1 MQRATRASV
10 VESIRKKY
18 EALCDAMNE
27 RQRRLW
33 AATEARAI
41 GRGGIACVA
50 EATGMS
56 RTTIRAGIEEVKSS
70 SSPGGLEATRIRR
83 RGAGRKPLTTHDPDL
98 PKALDALIEPTTR
111 GAPDSPLR
119 WTCKSTRRLS
129 VELSRRGHPVS
140 RQGVARLLKSQG
152 YSLQAN
158 RKTVEGKQHPDRNAQ
173 FEYINNRVRSAHRR
187 GQPAISVDTKKKE
200 LIGLYKN
207 AGREWRRTGD
217 PEKVNTHDFPD
228 KELGKVIPYGI
239 YDMLTN
245 SGWVSIG
252 VDHDTADFAV
262 ESIRRWWVY
271 MGKRTYPKAQELT
284 ITADS
289 GGSNSYRSRAWKVA
303 LQRFADRSGLLI
315 RVHHF
320 PPGTSKWNKIEHRL
334 FCHITRNWRATP
346 LTSRQAVVELIGKT
360 TTATGLQ
367 VRAKLDTHTYPTGI
381 KISDEEVAKV
391 QLRPDRF
398 HGEWNY
404 RVVPRK

>member
-1 MQRATRASV
+1 M
-10 VESIRKKY
+10 KY

-56 RTTIRAGIEEVKSS
+56 RTTVRAGIQDVEGSS
-70 SSPGGLEATRIRR
+70 APAAGPTRVRR
-83 RGAGRKPLTTHDPDL
+83 RGAGRKPLADHDPGL

-119 WTCKSTRRLS
+119 WTCKSTRRLA
-129 VELSRRGHPVS
+129 VELTRRGHPIS
-140 RQGVARLLKSQG
+140 RQGVARLLKSQN

-173 FEYINNRVRSAHRR
+173 FEYINQRVRSAHRR

-207 AGREWRRTGD
+207 GGREWRSSGN
-217 PEKVNTHDFPD
+217 PEKVSTHDFPD
-228 KELGKVIPYGI
+228 KELGKVIPYGV
-239 YDMLTN
+239 YDISEN
-245 SGWVSIG
+245 IGWVNVGI
-252 VDHDTADFAV
+252 DHDTAPFAV
-262 ESIRRWWVY
+262 ESIRRWWVR
-271 MGKRTYPKAQELT
+271 MGKRIYPNAQELT
-284 ITADS
+284 ITADA
-289 GGSNSYRSRAWKVA
+289 GGSNGYRRRGWKVA
-303 LQRFADRSGLLI
+303 LQQFADRTGLRI

-334 FCHITRNWRATP
+334 FCHITRNWRAQP
-346 LTSRQAVVELIGKT
+346 LTTRQAVVELIGRT
-360 TTATGLQ
+360 TTNTGLQ
-367 VRAKLDTHTYPTGI
+367 VRAQLDTNTYPLKI
-381 KISDEEVAKV
+381 KISDEELAKV
-391 QLRPDRF
+391 RLRPDKF

-404 RVVPRK
+404 QITPRK